1 MKKYLR
7 VSVFTVLILALVITF
22 TIAGCSTGS
31 TTAKGAT
38 AKTMKASDVTIGFSV
53 WTMEFTFF
61 QNIEKGVKDA
71 CKALGFKY
79 TMLDQKS
86 DATQMVQDL
95 NTLVNQKVSGIVAT
109 PVDPGAM
116 GPAVQ
121 KARDAGIPVVCAD
134 IGKSGPVNA
143 LIISNNFLGGQL
155 AAEYLA
161 KLFPDKSTVFG
172 LANLKPQWT
181 YARQRGEGF
190 KAKADELGYT
200 IKSEIIVQNASAE
213 GGYDTMQQI
222 MSAAPDT
229 KGAFVT
235 SGREATGAA
244 NYIKSQNGDTKVIG
258 YNGDPEEF
266 NSIKDGILAGTI
278 AQQPYVIGYKAV
290 ETLKEILVDGK
301 AYENVEIPA
310 EVKLV
315 TPENLDQ
322 VAKEIMDST
331 GNSAFGVP
339 ATTTTAQ

>member
-1 MKKYLR
+1 
-7 VSVFTVLILALVITF
+7 
-22 TIAGCSTGS
+22 
-31 TTAKGAT
+31 
-38 AKTMKASDVTIGFSV
+38 
-53 WTMEFTFF
+53 
-61 QNIEKGVKDA
+61 
-71 CKALGFKY
+71 
-79 TMLDQKS
+79 
-86 DATQMVQDL
+86 QMVQDM
-95 NTLVNQKVSGIVAT
+95 NTLVNQKVSGIVST

-116 GPAVQ
+116 APAVQ

-143 LIISNNFLGGQL
+143 LIISNNFNGGQL
-155 AAEYLA
+155 AAEFLT

-213 GGYDTMQQI
+213 GGYDTMHGYDTMQQI
-222 MSAAPDT
+222 MSAAPET
-229 KGAFVT
+229 KGVFVT

-301 AYENVEIPA
+301 AFENVEIPA

-339 ATTTTAQ
+339 ATTTTK

>member
-7 VSVFTVLILALVITF
+7 ISVFAVLILALVVTF
-22 TIAGCSTGS
+22 AIAGCKTGS
-31 TTAKGAT
+31 GTAEAT
-38 AKTMKASDVTIGFSV
+38 AKTMKAADVTIGFSV

-61 QNIEKGVKDA
+61 QNVEKGVKDA
-71 CKALGFKY
+71 CAALGFKY

-86 DATQMVQDL
+86 DATQMVQDM
-95 NTLVNQKVSGIVAT
+95 NTLVNQKVSGIVST

-143 LIISNNFLGGQL
+143 LIISNNFQGGGL
-155 AAEYLA
+155 AAEFLT
-161 KLFPDKSTVFG
+161 KLYSDKATTFG
-172 LANLKPQWT
+172 LGNLKPQWT

-190 KAKADELGYT
+190 KAKMDELGYT
-200 IKSEIIVQNASAE
+200 IKSEIIVQNPSAE

-222 MSAAPDT
+222 MSAAPDIM
-229 KGAFVT
+229 GAFFT
-235 SGREATGAA
+235 SGREAVGAA
-244 NYIKSQNGDTKVIG
+244 NYVKSQNKDIKVVG

-266 NSIKDGILAGTI
+266 IAIRDGILAATVL
-278 AQQPYVIGYKAV
+278 QQPYVIGYKAV

-301 AYENVEIPA
+301 SYENVEIPA

-322 VAKEIMDST
+322 IAKEVMDST
-331 GNSAFGVP
+331 GNSAFGE
-339 ATTTTAQ
+339 

>member
-7 VSVFTVLILALVITF
+7 ISVFAVLVLALVVTF
-22 TIAGCSTGS
+22 AIAGCSTGS
-31 TTAKGAT
+31 TSAKGAT
-38 AKTMKASDVTIGFSV
+38 AKTLKAADVTIGFSV

-71 CKALGFKY
+71 CADLGFKY
-79 TMLDQKS
+79 TMLDQKA
-86 DATQMVQDL
+86 DATQMVQDM
-95 NTLVNQKVSGIVAT
+95 NTLVNQKVSGIVST

-143 LIISNNFLGGQL
+143 LIISNNFQGGQL
-155 AAEYLA
+155 AAEFLTNLY
-161 KLFPDKSTVFG
+161 PDKASTFG
-172 LANLKPQWT
+172 LGNLKPQWT

-190 KAKADELGYT
+190 KAKMDELGYT
-200 IKSEIIVQNASAE
+200 ISSEIIVQNASAE

-222 MSAAPDT
+222 MSAAPDIT
-229 KGAFVT
+229 GAFFT
-235 SGREATGAA
+235 SGREAVGAA
-244 NYIKSQNGDTKVIG
+244 NYVKSQNKDIKVVG

-266 NSIKDGILAGTI
+266 NAIKDGILAATVL
-278 AQQPYVIGYKAV
+278 QQPYVIGYKAV

-301 AYENVEIPA
+301 SYENIEIPA

-331 GNSAFGVP
+331 GNSAFGG
-339 ATTTTAQ
+339 

>member
-7 VSVFTVLILALVITF
+7 ISVFAVLVLALVVTF
-22 TIAGCSTGS
+22 AIAGCSTGS
-31 TTAKGAT
+31 TSAKGAT
-38 AKTMKASDVTIGFSV
+38 AKTLKAADVTIGFSV

-71 CKALGFKY
+71 CADLGFKY
-79 TMLDQKS
+79 TMLDQKA
-86 DATQMVQDL
+86 DATQMVQDM
-95 NTLVNQKVSGIVAT
+95 NTLVNQKVSGIVST

-143 LIISNNFLGGQL
+143 LIISNNFQGGQL
-155 AAEYLA
+155 AAEFLTNLY
-161 KLFPDKSTVFG
+161 PDKASTFG
-172 LANLKPQWT
+172 LGNLKPQWT

-190 KAKADELGYT
+190 KAKMDELGYT
-200 IKSEIIVQNASAE
+200 ISSEIIVQNASAE

-222 MSAAPDT
+222 MSAAPDIT
-229 KGAFVT
+229 GAFFT
-235 SGREATGAA
+235 SGREAVGAA
-244 NYIKSQNGDTKVIG
+244 NYVKSQDKDIKVIG

-266 NSIKDGILAGTI
+266 NAIKDGILAATVL
-278 AQQPYVIGYKAV
+278 QQPYVIGYKAV

-301 AYENVEIPA
+301 SYENIEIPA

-331 GNSAFGVP
+331 GNSAFGG
-339 ATTTTAQ
+339 

>member
-7 VSVFTVLILALVITF
+7 ISVFAVLILALVVTF
-22 TIAGCSTGS
+22 AIAGCKTGS
-31 TTAKGAT
+31 ATEAGAT

-61 QNIEKGVKDA
+61 QNVEKGVKDA
-71 CKALGFKY
+71 CAALGFKY

-86 DATQMVQDL
+86 DATQMVQDM
-95 NTLVNQKVSGIVAT
+95 NTLVNQKVSGIVST

-143 LIISNNFLGGQL
+143 LIISNNFQGGQL
-155 AAEYLA
+155 AAEFLTNLY
-161 KLFPDKSTVFG
+161 PDKSATFG
-172 LANLKPQWT
+172 LGNLKPQWT

-190 KAKADELGYT
+190 KAKMDELGYM
-200 IKSEIIVQNASAE
+200 ISSEIIVQNPSAE

-222 MSAAPDT
+222 MSAAPDIM
-229 KGAFVT
+229 GAFFT
-235 SGREATGAA
+235 SGREAVGAA
-244 NYIKSQNGDTKVIG
+244 NYVQSQNKDIKVVG

-266 NSIKDGILAGTI
+266 IAIRDGILSATVL
-278 AQQPYVIGYKAV
+278 QQPYVIGYKAV

-301 AYENVEIPA
+301 SYENV
-310 EVKLV
+310 
-315 TPENLDQ
+315 
-322 VAKEIMDST
+322 
-331 GNSAFGVP
+331 
-339 ATTTTAQ
+339 